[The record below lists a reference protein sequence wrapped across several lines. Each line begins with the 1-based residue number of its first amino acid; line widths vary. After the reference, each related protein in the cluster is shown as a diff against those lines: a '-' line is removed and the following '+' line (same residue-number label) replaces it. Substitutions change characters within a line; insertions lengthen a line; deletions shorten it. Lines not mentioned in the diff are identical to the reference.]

1 MICKNLD
8 AAGLSFCGVVNA
20 LAKASL
26 FCLHT
31 GDPIPPDEG
40 GGQNLSGGGL
50 CLQEGVI
57 PLAGCVWAGKVLP
70 VLSCPEQLLG
80 QLGEHQ
86 GSFGAQDKDAALF
99 PAAPLLDSS

>member
-1 MICKNLD
+1 M
-8 AAGLSFCGVVNA
+8 NA
-20 LAKASL
+20 LAKAAL

-50 CLQEGVI
+50 CLQEGGI

-70 VLSCPEQLLG
+70 VLLCPEQLLG
-80 QLGEHQ
+80 WLGERQ
-86 GSFGAQDKDAALF
+86 GGSGTQDKDAALS
-99 PAAPLLDSS
+99 AAACLLSSS